1 LGLSVEV
8 NGPHAVVS
16 SSGFEPV
23 TFGLESIGRAGN
35 VVVVPAVAEV
45 TVQES
50 IAWQSY
56 STSAGVISEYWR
68 VDNGIEH
75 GYLLNSRP
83 VGEGPVEVHLSI
95 SGATAQLAS
104 AGLVLHDVRGDAV
117 LDWDQLVAWDATG
130 RVVPTTFRTTGATA
144 TIVVDDSGAQYPL
157 LIDPTF
163 SQQAYLKA
171 SNTGAGDQFG
181 SSVAVDGD
189 TVVVGAP
196 LEDSSSTG
204 VGGLDNDSASDSGAA
219 YVFIRTGTTW
229 TQQAYVKASN
239 TGAGDQFGS
248 SVAVDGDTV
257 VVGAPLEDSNSTGVG
272 GAVNDSASDS
282 GAAYVFIR
290 TGTTWTEQAYVK
302 ASNTGA
308 SDRFGYSVAVDGDT
322 VVVGALLED
331 SNSTGGGLDN
341 SASDSGAAYVFTRT
355 GTTWTE
361 QAYLKASNTGAG
373 DDFGYSVAVDG
384 DTVVVGAL
392 LEDSNSTGGGLDNSA
407 SDSGAAYVFTRTGT
421 TWTQQ
426 AYLKASNTG
435 AGDYFGS
442 SVAVSGDTVVVGAL
456 AEDIAAGAAYMFLIT
471 ADVATSG
478 AAGVPGI
485 FLTLTGG
492 VGSLVSQATLR
503 FGADRAARE
512 GGFVVTLISETT
524 PATQRILA
532 VGAFNGGGHLDD
544 RVSMPALGAGTY
556 LVILVGVGPGGEA
569 LRLGNRF
576 SVNGAG
582 QYVSITAELLQPS
595 L

>member
-1 LGLSVEV
+1 MSGTLRKHISVLPQRGLGGRTVTPKVLVAALLVGTFWATGGAHGNTQPVASASGGALGSASEGVASPADFLTAGSDPGSVADGSDEGLLALVGSIPRVDDSGTIRFSDGLGLSVEV

-68 VDNGIEH
+68 VNNGIEH

-163 SQQAYLKA
+163 SQQAYVKA
-171 SNTGAGDQFG
+171 SNKGAGDEFG

-189 TVVVGAP
+189 TVVVVGAP
-196 LEDSSSTG
+196 IEDSSSTG
-204 VGGLDNDSASDSGAA
+204 VGGLDNDSASGSGAA
-219 YVFIRTGTTW
+219 YVFTRTG
-229 TQQAYVKASN
+229 
-239 TGAGDQFGS
+239 
-248 SVAVDGDTV
+248 
-257 VVGAPLEDSNSTGVG
+257 
-272 GAVNDSASDS
+272 
-282 GAAYVFIR
+282 AA
-290 TGTTWTEQAYVK
+290 WTEQAYVK

-308 SDRFGYSVAVDGDT
+308 
-322 VVVGALLED
+322 
-331 SNSTGGGLDN
+331 
-341 SASDSGAAYVFTRT
+341 
-355 GTTWTE
+355 
-361 QAYLKASNTGAG
+361 
-373 DDFGYSVAVDG
+373 
-384 DTVVVGAL
+384 
-392 LEDSNSTGGGLDNSA
+392 
-407 SDSGAAYVFTRTGT
+407 
-421 TWTQQ
+421 
-426 AYLKASNTG
+426 
-435 AGDYFGS
+435 GDYFGF
-442 SVAVSGDTVVVGAL
+442 SVAVSGDTVVVGAQ
-456 AEDIAAGAAYMFLIT
+456 AEDIFAGAAYMFLIT
-471 ADVATSG
+471 ADSAPQQVATSG